1 MPRGETRGRRVRR
14 GYYGTVIARI
24 VVLNWNGKAYLHRCL
39 TALLPQTT
47 GRAEVVLVDNAS
59 TDGSVGFVREHFP
72 AVQVVSLPANLG
84 FAAGNNAGA
93 VGCLAEWL
101 IFLNNDTEVA
111 PDWLSAVL
119 DAAAAVGPR
128 AVISSKIVFLDGPGL
143 VDSAGDDYF
152 RAGGAAKGW
161 HGRPAVT
168 APPSREVFSACG
180 AALMISRA
188 LFDELGGF
196 DERLFIV
203 YEDVDLCY
211 RARLAG
217 ASVHYTD
224 AAVVGHAGSAT
235 LGRQSRTAVF
245 HGQRNLEWVWLQN
258 TPAALLWRS
267 ALPHVAYSLAG
278 GFWYARQGMLS
289 TWLRAKAAALAGLP
303 ATLARRRVVQRT
315 RRVDPDALW
324 RLMRPDWLSAKRDE
338 KS

>member
-1 MPRGETRGRRVRR
+1 M
-14 GYYGTVIARI
+14 IARI
-24 VVLNWNGKAYLHRCL
+24 VVLNWNGKAFLHRCL
-39 TALLPQTT
+39 TALLPQTI

-59 TDGSVGFVREHFP
+59 TDGSATFVRDHFP
-72 AVQVVSLPANLG
+72 GVQVIELPHNAG

-93 VGCLAEWL
+93 AGADADWL

-119 DAAAAVGPR
+119 ETAASLGPK
-128 AVISSKIVFLDGPGL
+128 AVIASKIVFLDGQSL

-161 HGRPAVT
+161 HGRPAAT

-180 AALMISRA
+180 AALAISRV
-188 LFDELGGF
+188 LFQDLGGF
-196 DERLFIV
+196 DARLFIV

-217 ASVHYTD
+217 ASVHYTA

-258 TPAALLWRS
+258 SPATLLWRS
-267 ALPHVAYSLAG
+267 LLPHIVYSLAG
-278 GFWYARQGMLS
+278 GVWYARQGMLF
-289 TWLRAKAAALAGLP
+289 TWLRAKASALMGLP

-315 RRVDPDALW
+315 RRVDPEELW
-324 RLMRPDWLSAKRDE
+324 RLMRSDWISAKRDE
-338 KS
+338 KN

>member
-1 MPRGETRGRRVRR
+1 V
-14 GYYGTVIARI
+14 VARI
-24 VVLNWNGKAYLHRCL
+24 VVLNWNGKAFLHRCL
-39 TALLPQTT
+39 TALLPQTAS
-47 GRAEVVLVDNAS
+47 RAEVVLVDNAS
-59 TDGSVGFVREHFP
+59 ADGSVAFVREHFP
-72 AVQVVSLPANLG
+72 SVEVVSLPANVG

-93 VGCLAEWL
+93 VGCQADWL

-111 PDWLSAVL
+111 PDWLSTVL
-119 DAAAAVGPR
+119 DAAARFGPST
-128 AVISSKIVFLDGPGL
+128 VISSKIVFLDGAGL

-161 HGRPAVT
+161 HGRPAAT

-180 AALMISRA
+180 AALLISRA
-188 LFDELGGF
+188 LFDQLGGF

-217 ASVHYTD
+217 ASVHYAA
-224 AAVVGHAGSAT
+224 AAVVGHAGSGT
-235 LGRQSRTAVF
+235 LGRRSRTAVF

-258 TPAALLWRS
+258 TPASLLWRS
-267 ALPHVAYSLAG
+267 LLPHVAYSLAG
-278 GFWYARQGMLS
+278 GVWYARQGMLW

-324 RLMRPDWLSAKRDE
+324 RLMRPGWLGAKREE

>member
-1 MPRGETRGRRVRR
+1 M
-14 GYYGTVIARI
+14 IARI
-24 VVLNWNGKAYLHRCL
+24 VVLNWNGEAFLHRCL
-39 TALLPQTT
+39 TALLPQTI

-59 TDGSVGFVREHFP
+59 TDGSVAFVREYFP
-72 AVQVVSLPANLG
+72 AVQIVELPSNAG

-93 VGCLAEWL
+93 AGCTADWL

-111 PDWLSAVL
+111 PHWLSAVL
-119 DAAAAVGPR
+119 DAAASLGPR
-128 AVISSKIVFLDGPGL
+128 AVIASKIVFLDGRDL

-161 HGRPAVT
+161 HGRPAAT

-180 AALMISRA
+180 AALLISRV
-188 LFDELGGF
+188 LFSELGGF

-217 ASVHYTD
+217 ASVHYSA

-258 TPAALLWRS
+258 TPAPLLWRS
-267 ALPHVAYSLAG
+267 LLPHVAYSLAG
-278 GFWYARQGMLS
+278 GIWYARQGMLL
-289 TWLRAKAAALAGLP
+289 TWLRAKVAALAGLP
-303 ATLARRRVVQRT
+303 ATLARRRVVQRM
-315 RRVDPDALW
+315 RRVEPDALW
-324 RLMRPDWLSAKRDE
+324 RVMRRDWISAKRDE
-338 KS
+338 KEMT